1 MIKNKISLKAK
12 LFKGFA
18 DESRL
23 SILESLATGSKCV
36 SDLVEKTSLT
46 QPNVSAHLKC
56 LEECGLI
63 SSKRKWRNIYYSI
76 TDKKTHTILKDSEA
90 LVKKNE
96 RKISS
101 CLNYSQVNSE
111 KKK

>member
-1 MIKNKISLKAK
+1 MIKNKISLKTK

-23 SILESLATGSKCV
+23 SILELLVDGYKCV
-36 SDLVEKTSLT
+36 SNLVEKTGLS

-63 SSKRKWRNIYYSI
+63 TSKRKWRNIYYSI
-76 TDKKTHTILKDSEA
+76 TDKKICTILKDSEV
-90 LVKKNE
+90 LIEKNE
-96 RKISS
+96 QKISS
-101 CLNYSQVNSE
+101 CLNYSQINSE
-111 KKK
+111 K